1 LRPWPCAALAAA
13 ALLLV
18 ASQLAVTLVN
28 GAASRWTLPRSLPRM
43 DFAHGIPPESRTL
56 VVVPTML
63 GSAQGIDALAEALEV
78 RFLANRDAQLR
89 FALLTDLRDAAQAS
103 SPADLPLLQQARER
117 IEQLNAKYAA
127 LARPATASSCSTGP
141 ASGTSWS
148 AVWMGQRAQAWQT
161 GRSQR
166 LVARQRRRS
175 ALP

>member
-1 LRPWPCAALAAA
+1 
-13 ALLLV
+13 V

-28 GAASRWTLPRSLPRM
+28 GAASRLTLPRSLPRM

-103 SPADLPLLQQARER
+103 SPA
-117 IEQLNAKYAA
+117 
-127 LARPATASSCSTGP
+127 GP
-141 ASGTSWS
+141 AAAATGTRTHRTAERQVRRTAGTAGDRFFLLHRAGCGTRAKACGWDTSASAASW
-148 AVWMGQRAQAWQT
+148 RT
-161 GRSQR
+161 
-166 LVARQRRRS
+166 
-175 ALP
+175 